1 MLRGEARKRKTGRVR
16 EEACVC
22 RHDDQEIEC
31 GAFGATAGFVFQL
44 CCLLASG
51 FWTNPSAS
59 LCLGVL
65 FVKYKE

>member
-31 GAFGATAGFVFQL
+31 GAFGATAGFAFQL

-59 LCLGVL
+59 LCLVVL